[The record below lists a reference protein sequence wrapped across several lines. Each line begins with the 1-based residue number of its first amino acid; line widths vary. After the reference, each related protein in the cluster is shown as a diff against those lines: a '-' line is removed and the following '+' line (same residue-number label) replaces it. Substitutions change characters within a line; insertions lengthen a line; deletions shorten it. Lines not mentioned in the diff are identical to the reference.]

1 MLNRQFKRNIYLSLL
16 PALIIFSVF
25 MVLPILMLIT
35 TSFTRWRTS
44 GMTFAGVSNYVRLFN
59 DPAFW
64 KAMTNTGIWIGAA
77 ALIHV
82 PLAVLVAMI
91 LSRKM
96 RGWKLF
102 RTLFFL
108 PNIVSYASLAIVFGA
123 AYNPRYGIINNALD
137 ALGFRRQDFLFQT
150 DTALA
155 ALILTWLFMVGL
167 YMIIVMAEIVAI
179 PESLYEAAAI
189 DGATRT
195 QQDFFITLPLLRN
208 VVGTCVILAVTGS
221 LIYFEGIL
229 LLTNGGPRNAT
240 LNLPMFAYQKY
251 QLFEWGYANTIGVVI
266 FVIGLISIATIWKV
280 FNVGR
285 RDLG

>member
-1 MLNRQFKRNIYLSLL
+1 MLNRSFKRDIYLSIL
-16 PALIIFSVF
+16 PALLVFLVF
-25 MVLPILMLIT
+25 MVLPIVILIA
-35 TSFTRWRTS
+35 TSFTRWRTTGIS
-44 GMTFAGVSNYVRLFN
+44 FAGFTNYIRLVN

-64 KAMTNTGIWIGAA
+64 KAMSNTGIWVAAA

-82 PLAVLVAMI
+82 PLAVLVALI
-91 LSRKM
+91 LSRKI
-96 RGWKLF
+96 RGWKIF

-123 AYNPRYGIINNALD
+123 AYNPRYGIINNTID

-150 DTALA
+150 DTALT

-167 YMIIVMAEIVAI
+167 YMIIVMADIVAI
-179 PESLYEAAAI
+179 PESFYEAAAI
-189 DGATRT
+189 DGASRI
-195 QQDFFITLPLLRN
+195 QQDVFITLPLLRN
-208 VVGTCVILAVTGS
+208 VIGTCTILAVTGS

-266 FVIGLISIATIWKV
+266 FALGLISIATIWK
-280 FNVGR
+280 
-285 RDLG
+285 

>member
-1 MLNRQFKRNIYLSLL
+1 MLNRSFKRSIYLSLL
-16 PALIIFSVF
+16 PAVVIFTVF
-25 MVLPILMLIT
+25 MVIPILILIG

-44 GMTFAGVSNYVRLFN
+44 GITAAGLANYARLLN

-64 KAMTNTGIWIGAA
+64 KAVTNTGIWMGAA

-91 LSRKM
+91 LSRKV

-123 AYNPRYGIINNALD
+123 AYNPRYGVVNNALD
-137 ALGFRRQDFLFQT
+137 ALGFKRQDFLFQT

-167 YMIIVMAEIVAI
+167 YMIIIMAEIVAI
-179 PESLYEAAAI
+179 PDSLYEAASI

-195 QQDFFITLPLLRN
+195 QQDVFVTLPLLRN
-208 VVGTCVILAVTGS
+208 VVGTCVILAVTQS

-251 QLFEWGYANTIGVVI
+251 QLFEWGYANAIGVVI
-266 FVIGLISIATIWKV
+266 FILGLLSIALVWSL
-280 FNVGR
+280 FRVGK
-285 RDLG
+285 RDLA

>member
-1 MLNRQFKRNIYLSLL
+1 MLNRSFKRNIYLSLL
-16 PALIIFSVF
+16 PAVVIFTVF
-25 MVLPILMLIT
+25 MVIPILILIG

-44 GMTFAGVSNYVRLFN
+44 GITAAGLANYARLLN

-64 KAMTNTGIWIGAA
+64 KAVTNTGIWMGAA

-91 LSRKM
+91 LSRKV

-123 AYNPRYGIINNALD
+123 AYNPRYGVVNNALD
-137 ALGFRRQDFLFQT
+137 ALGFKRQDFLFQT

-167 YMIIVMAEIVAI
+167 YMIIIMAEIVAI
-179 PESLYEAAAI
+179 PDSLYEAASI

-195 QQDFFITLPLLRN
+195 QQDVFVTLPLLRN
-208 VVGTCVILAVTGS
+208 VVGTCVILAVTQS

-251 QLFEWGYANTIGVVI
+251 QLFEWGYANAIGVVI
-266 FVIGLISIATIWKV
+266 FILGLLSIALVWSL
-280 FNVGR
+280 FRVGK
-285 RDLG
+285 RDLA

>member
-64 KAMTNTGIWIGAA
+64 KAMTNTGLWIGAA

-150 DTALA
+150 DTALV

-195 QQDFFITLPLLRN
+195 QQDVFITLPLLRN

-266 FVIGLISIATIWKV
+266 FIIGLISIATIWKL

>member
-1 MLNRQFKRNIYLSLL
+1 MLSQSFKRNIYFSLL
-16 PALIIFSVF
+16 PAFVIFSVF
-25 MVLPILMLIT
+25 MVLPILILIA
-35 TSFTRWRTS
+35 TSFTHWRTS
-44 GMTFAGVSNYVRLFN
+44 GITFAGMSNYVRLFN

-64 KAMTNTGIWIGAA
+64 KAISNTAIWVGAA

-96 RGWKLF
+96 RGWKIF

-137 ALGFRRQDFLFQT
+137 TLGFERQDFLFQT
-150 DTALA
+150 DTALT

-189 DGATRT
+189 DGATRN
-195 QQDFFITLPLLRN
+195 QQDVFITLPLLRN

-221 LIYFEGIL
+221 LVYFEGIL

-266 FVIGLISIATIWKV
+266 FVLGLLSIATIWKL

>member
-1 MLNRQFKRNIYLSLL
+1 MLNRSFKRNIYLSLL
-16 PALIIFSVF
+16 PAVVIFTVF
-25 MVLPILMLIT
+25 MVIPILILIG

-44 GMTFAGVSNYVRLFN
+44 GITVAGLSNYARLLN

-64 KAMTNTGIWIGAA
+64 KAVTNTGIWMGAA

-91 LSRKM
+91 LSRKV

-123 AYNPRYGIINNALD
+123 AYNPRYGVVNNALD

-167 YMIIVMAEIVAI
+167 YMIIIMADIVAI
-179 PESLYEAAAI
+179 PDSLYEAASI

-195 QQDFFITLPLLRN
+195 QQDVFITLPLLRN
-208 VVGTCVILAVTGS
+208 VVGTCVILAVTQS

-251 QLFEWGYANTIGVVI
+251 QLFEWGYANAIGVVI
-266 FVIGLISIATIWKV
+266 FILGLVSIAAVWSL
-280 FNVGR
+280 FRVGK
-285 RDLG
+285 RDLA

>member
-1 MLNRQFKRNIYLSLL
+1 MLNRNFKRNIYLSIL
-16 PALIIFSVF
+16 PAFIIFSVF

-44 GMTFAGVSNYVRLFN
+44 GITFAGVSNYVRLVN

-64 KAMTNTGIWIGAA
+64 KAITNTGIWVGAA

-96 RGWKLF
+96 RGWKIF

-195 QQDFFITLPLLRN
+195 QQDIFITLPLLRN

-221 LIYFEGIL
+221 LVYFEGIL

-266 FVIGLISIATIWKV
+266 FILGLLSIATIWKL
-280 FNVGR
+280 FNVGK

>member
-1 MLNRQFKRNIYLSLL
+1 MLNRSFKRNIYLSLL
-16 PALIIFSVF
+16 PAVVIFTVF
-25 MVLPILMLIT
+25 MVIPILILIG

-44 GMTFAGVSNYVRLFN
+44 GITVAGLANYARLLN

-64 KAMTNTGIWIGAA
+64 KAVTNTGIWMGAA

-91 LSRKM
+91 LSRKV

-123 AYNPRYGIINNALD
+123 AYNPRYGVVNNALD
-137 ALGFRRQDFLFQT
+137 ALGFKRQDFLFQT

-167 YMIIVMAEIVAI
+167 YMIIIMAEIVAI
-179 PESLYEAAAI
+179 PDSLYEAASI

-195 QQDFFITLPLLRN
+195 QQDVFITLPLLRN
-208 VVGTCVILAVTGS
+208 VVGTCVILAVTQS

-251 QLFEWGYANTIGVVI
+251 QLFEWGYANAIGVVI
-266 FVIGLISIATIWKV
+266 FILGLLSIALVWSL
-280 FNVGR
+280 FRVGK
-285 RDLG
+285 RDLA